1 AERIKASAAVLGQ
14 LVAAAEKLMK
24 RKSETLSVMQEVGP
38 CGTGSWTRLLPVR
51 FGSPCWP
58 DPVSSLFQN
67 HCQYQGFV
75 QDMEGSA
82 VAMSV
87 CGGLRGVM
95 HLTNDSYGIEPL
107 GSAPEQHL
115 LYRLQD
121 VTSQPRGCGTPHY
134 RHDDATEHAQS
145 DPEEIQHRRRSR
157 LCADWSSL
165 ILQFKHMN
173 GNETIYTQLNVRVVL
188 VGLDIWTKQNLIN
201 TEGGAGE
208 VLSRF
213 TQWREKELVPRRRHD
228 SAQLILMK
236 SFGVTAGM
244 AYVST
249 VCSRSH
255 GGGINAFLN
264 NNVAA
269 FASIVAHELGHNL
282 GMNHDDGRS
291 CSCPA
296 AACIMHSGAT

>member
-1 AERIKASAAVLGQ
+1 VLHKTHYVELL
-14 LVAAAEKLMK
+14 LVVDND
-24 RKSETLSVMQEVGP
+24 R
-38 CGTGSWTRLLPVR
+38 VR
-51 FGSPCWP
+51 HTHTHTHTHTHSTC
-58 DPVSSLFQN
+58 S
-67 HCQYQGFV
+67 
-75 QDMEGSA
+75 
-82 VAMSV
+82 
-87 CGGLRGVM
+87 
-95 HLTNDSYGIEPL
+95 
-107 GSAPEQHL
+107 
-115 LYRLQD
+115 
-121 VTSQPRGCGTPHY
+121 
-134 RHDDATEHAQS
+134 
-145 DPEEIQHRRRSR
+145 
-157 LCADWSSL
+157 
-165 ILQFKHMN
+165 
-173 GNETIYTQLNVRVVL
+173 IYTQLNVRVVL

-228 SAQLILMK
+228 SAQLIL
-236 SFGVTAGM
+236 FGVTAGM

-296 AACIMHSGAT
+296 AACIMHSGTSSPNHSPDLRCSQLNR

>member
-1 AERIKASAAVLGQ
+1 VLHKTHYVELLLVVDNDRVRHTHTHTHTHTHSTCSVIK
-14 LVAAAEKLMK
+14 
-24 RKSETLSVMQEVGP
+24 P
-38 CGTGSWTRLLPVR
+38 RLP
-51 FGSPCWP
+51 
-58 DPVSSLFQN
+58 Q
-67 HCQYQGFV
+67 
-75 QDMEGSA
+75 
-82 VAMSV
+82 
-87 CGGLRGVM
+87 
-95 HLTNDSYGIEPL
+95 
-107 GSAPEQHL
+107 
-115 LYRLQD
+115 
-121 VTSQPRGCGTPHY
+121 
-134 RHDDATEHAQS
+134 
-145 DPEEIQHRRRSR
+145 

-173 GNETIYTQLNVRVVL
+173 GNETAVREQMIHL
-188 VGLDIWTKQNLIN
+188 NLIN

-255 GGGINAFLN
+255 GGGINFLN

-296 AACIMHSGAT
+296 AACIMHSGPPASGSTSCWDPTFPTREW